1 MHWENN
7 GINKGWFGVLNLDR
21 QQTSVFLILI
31 SIIIVLTGILFTN
44 NNNNT
49 SIQLVENGT
58 EDNNNFHLSEDD
70 KNTTEAAEE
79 VTEMIKIYITGQVK
93 KPGVIEV
100 EEGSRLI
107 DAIELAGGLLD
118 DADMKKINL
127 ALKVQDEGMY
137 IIPRIGEEID
147 GELNQGMVD
156 TGQSGG
162 KVNINRATAEELET
176 LHGIGPAKAKAIID
190 YREKHGPFKA
200 IDEIKNVSGIGEK
213 TFEKLQDSITIK

>member
-44 NNNNT
+44 NNNST

-127 ALKVQDEGMY
+127 YLKVQD
-137 IIPRIGEEID
+137 
-147 GELNQGMVD
+147 
-156 TGQSGG
+156 
-162 KVNINRATAEELET
+162 
-176 LHGIGPAKAKAIID
+176 
-190 YREKHGPFKA
+190 
-200 IDEIKNVSGIGEK
+200 
-213 TFEKLQDSITIK
+213 

>member
-44 NNNNT
+44 NNNST